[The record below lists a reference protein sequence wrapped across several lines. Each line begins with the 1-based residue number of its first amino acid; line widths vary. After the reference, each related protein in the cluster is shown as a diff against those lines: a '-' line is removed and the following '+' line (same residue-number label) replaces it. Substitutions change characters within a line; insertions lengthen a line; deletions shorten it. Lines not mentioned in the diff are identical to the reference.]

1 MTNFFVDQLFSGFLL
16 AAFPIAILAGLIS
29 FISPCVLPLVPGYL
43 SFAAGYSQAKGRV
56 FLGSLLF
63 VMGFSVLFIS
73 YGALFGGIGSQI
85 SSHEE
90 IITRVLGVLTIFL
103 GLIFMGRFPMAPT
116 FSPKISTNGGLI
128 GAPLLGFLFGIG
140 WTPCIGPALA
150 TVQTLAFQESSA
162 ARGAI
167 LSFGYCIGLGAPF
180 IASGLYLDK
189 FIFSSTSTSSASGRT
204 RTPAA
209 DVWIR
214 PWLSVSGTRCTRCT
228 PPSNFKRA
236 YGVVP
241 GSGVPFDLIA
251 IEISL

>member
-1 MTNFFVDQLFSGFLL
+1 MIDFFVDQLFSGFLL

-43 SFAAGYSQAKGRV
+43 SFAAGYSKAKGRV
-56 FLGSLLF
+56 FLGSILF
-63 VMGFSVLFIS
+63 VLGFSVLFVS
-73 YGALFGGIGSQI
+73 YGAFFGGIGARI
-85 SSHEE
+85 SSNEE
-90 IITRVLGVLTIFL
+90 VITRVLGVFTILL
-103 GLIFMGRFPMAPT
+103 GLLFMGRFPMAPT
-116 FSPKISTNGGLI
+116 FSPKMSTNGGLI

-189 FIFSSTSTSSASGRT
+189 SEKLRKLLT
-204 RTPAA
+204 
-209 DVWIR
+209 
-214 PWLSVSGTRCTRCT
+214 
-228 PPSNFKRA
+228 KR
-236 YGVVP
+236 G
-241 GSGVPFDLIA
+241 DLISKIGGIFLILIGIA
-251 IEISL
+251 QLLGLWTDLMASLRSLISDFAPVI